1 MDEERFLL
9 FIVIVKSGF
18 DGGKDVVWFKTN
30 NVVQKPS
37 ELINFALYLYNWS
50 SIFLHEIN
58 MTLNL
63 LFEIMGAIPILINK
77 MLLLQY
83 FQI

>member
-1 MDEERFLL
+1 MDEEGFLL
-9 FIVIVKSGF
+9 FIVIVKSRF
-18 DGGKDVVWFKTN
+18 DGGKDVVWLKTN
-30 NVVQKPS
+30 NIMQEPS
-37 ELINFALYLYNWS
+37 ELINFTLYLYNWS
-50 SIFLHEIN
+50 SIFLHKIN

-63 LFEIMGAIPILINK
+63 LFEIMGAIPILVYK

>member
-1 MDEERFLL
+1 VDEERFLL

-18 DGGKDVVWFKTN
+18 DRGKDVVWFKTN